1 MIESLHIRNL
11 RGVRECSINGL
22 TDVNVLVGR
31 NGVGKSTVLEA
42 IYLVSSW
49 AELHDHLG
57 RNKVD
62 YVVARRASRR
72 NWDALWFAKNVEEDI
87 EITLGFKPLGMLRF
101 RIPYSYPFTSLRPTS
116 PVLLELTREVVASE
130 LIEKYRLKYR
140 LTEPLYYDLHQN
152 KLWNPK
158 TGKYSPA
165 IPEVRGYLLS
175 KLGAVVEFLKGVMFI
190 DSRLSVSDIE
200 LKIWPKLLD
209 RRLDK
214 RIVELLREEYEPN
227 VEGITFKPTGEGG
240 FTLALTLANTT
251 VEVDALGD
259 GARMAIMLAST
270 LALTSNT
277 AVLIEDP
284 EVHQHPRGLA
294 ALMRFA
300 LKLAKDRGLQL
311 FISTHSVELVNI
323 VRRLCEELGLGFRVF
338 FMERDYSS
346 GVVDVRVLES
356 LDVDVFQKIGLD
368 PRMLYV
374 I

>member
-31 NGVGKSTVLEA
+31 NGAGKSTVLEA
-42 IYLVSSW
+42 IYLASSW
-49 AELHDHLG
+49 AESHDHLG
-57 RNKVD
+57 RDKVD

-72 NWDALWFAKNVEEDI
+72 NWDALWFAKNVEEEI
-87 EITLGFKPLGMLRF
+87 EITLDFKPLGMLRF
-101 RIPYSYPFTSLRPTS
+101 KIPYSYPFTSLPPTS

-130 LIEKYRLKYR
+130 LIEKYRL
-140 LTEPLYYDLHQN
+140 TEPLYYDLHQN

-158 TGKYSPA
+158 TGEYSPA
-165 IPEVRGYLLS
+165 IPEVRDYLLS
-175 KLGAVVEFLKGVMFI
+175 KLGVIVEFLRGVMFI
-190 DSRLSVSDIE
+190 DSRLSISNIE
-200 LKIWPKLLD
+200 LKIWPRLLD

-214 RIVELLREEYEPN
+214 KIIELIREEYEPN
-227 VEGITFKPTGEGG
+227 VEGITFKPTREGG
-240 FTLALTLANTT
+240 LVLALTLANTT
-251 VEVDALGD
+251 VEVDTLGD

-270 LALTSNT
+270 LALASNT
-277 AVLIEDP
+277 AILIEDP
-284 EVHQHPRGLA
+284 EVHQHPGGLA
-294 ALMRFA
+294 TLMRFA

-311 FISTHSVELVNI
+311 FISTHSVELINI

-356 LDVDVFQKIGLD
+356 LDVDVLQKIGLD

>member
-1 MIESLHIRNL
+1 MIESLRIRNL
-11 RGVRECSINGL
+11 RGIRECSINGL
-22 TDVNVLVGR
+22 TDVNVLIGR
-31 NGVGKSTVLEA
+31 NGAGKSTVLEA

-72 NWDALWFAKNVEEDI
+72 SWDALWFAKSVEEDI
-87 EITLGFKPLGMLRF
+87 EITLGFKPHGMLRF
-101 RIPYSYPFTSLRPTS
+101 KIPYSSPSS
-116 PVLLELTREVVASE
+116 PVLLELTREVIASE
-130 LIEKYRLKYR
+130 LIEKYG
-140 LTEPLYYDLHQN
+140 LTEPLYYDLHQDR
-152 KLWNPK
+152 LWDPK
-158 TGKYSPA
+158 TRTTY
-165 IPEVRGYLLS
+165 IRPEVRDYFLS
-175 KLGAVVEFLKGVMFI
+175 RFKIVVEFLRGVMFI
-190 DSRLSVSDIE
+190 DSRLSITNVE
-200 LKIWPKLLD
+200 LAIWPKLLD

-214 RIVELLREEYEPN
+214 KIVELIREEYEPD
-227 VEGITFKPTGEGG
+227 VEGIMFKPTREGG
-240 FTLALTLANTT
+240 FVLALTLTNTT

-259 GARMAIMLAST
+259 GARTAITLAST
-270 LALTSNT
+270 LALASNT
-277 AVLIEDP
+277 AILIEDP
-284 EVHQHPRGLA
+284 EVHQHPGGLA
-294 ALMRFA
+294 TLMRFA

-323 VRRLCEELGLGFRVF
+323 VRRICEELGLGFRVF

-356 LDVDVFQKIGLD
+356 LDVDVLQKIGLD

>member
-42 IYLVSSW
+42 IYLASSW

-57 RNKVD
+57 RDKVD

-72 NWDALWFAKNVEEDI
+72 NWDALWFAKNVEEEI
-87 EITLGFKPLGMLRF
+87 EITLDFKPLGTLRF
-101 RIPYSYPFTSLRPTS
+101 KITYSNPAS
-116 PVLLELTREVVASE
+116 PVLLELTREIASE
-130 LIEKYRLKYR
+130 LLEKYR

-158 TGKYSPA
+158 TGEYSPA
-165 IPEVRGYLLS
+165 IPEVRDYLLS
-175 KLGAVVEFLKGVMFI
+175 KLGAVVEFLRGVMFI
-190 DSRLSVSDIE
+190 DSRLSVSDVE
-200 LKIWPKLLD
+200 LKIWSRLLD

-214 RIVELLREEYEPN
+214 KVVELIREEYEPN
-227 VEGITFKPTGEGG
+227 VEGVTFKPTREGG
-240 FTLALTLANTT
+240 IVLALTLANTT

-270 LALTSNT
+270 LALASNT
-277 AVLIEDP
+277 AILIEDP
-284 EVHQHPRGLA
+284 EVHQHPGGLA
-294 ALMRFA
+294 TLMRFA

-346 GVVDVRVLES
+346 GVVDVRVLEGF
-356 LDVDVFQKIGLD
+356 DVETLQKIGLD

>member
-1 MIESLHIRNL
+1 MIESLRIRNL

-42 IYLVSSW
+42 IYLASSW

-87 EITLGFKPLGMLRF
+87 EITLGFKPLGMLKF
-101 RIPYSYPFTSLRPTS
+101 KIPYNYPFTSLLPTS

-130 LIEKYRLKYR
+130 LIEKHH
-140 LTEPLYYDLHQN
+140 LTEPLYYNLHRN
-152 KLWNPK
+152 ALWDPK
-158 TGKYSPA
+158 TREESYVFSLE
-165 IPEVRGYLLS
+165 IRDSILS
-175 KLGAVVEFLKGVMFI
+175 KLGTVVEFLRGVMFI
-190 DSRLSVSDIE
+190 DSRLSLSDIE

-214 RIVELLREEYEPN
+214 RIVELIREEYEPN
-227 VEGITFKPTGEGG
+227 VEGIMFKPTREGG
-240 FTLALTLANTT
+240 FVLALTLANTT

-270 LALTSNT
+270 LALASNT
-277 AVLIEDP
+277 AILIEDP
-284 EVHQHPRGLA
+284 EVHQHPGGLA
-294 ALMRFA
+294 TLMRFA

-356 LDVDVFQKIGLD
+356 LDVDVLQKIGLD

>member
-1 MIESLHIRNL
+1 MIESLRIRNL

-57 RNKVD
+57 RDKVD

-101 RIPYSYPFTSLRPTS
+101 KILYNYPFTSLRPTS

-130 LIEKYRLKYR
+130 LIEKHR
-140 LTEPLYYDLHQN
+140 LTEPLYYNLHRDA
-152 KLWNPK
+152 LWNPK
-158 TGKYSPA
+158 TMEESYAFSL
-165 IPEVRGYLLS
+165 RDSLLS

-214 RIVELLREEYEPN
+214 KIVELIREEYEPN

-240 FTLALTLANTT
+240 FVLALALANAT

-259 GARMAIMLAST
+259 GARMAIMLASMLT
-270 LALTSNT
+270 LTSNT

-284 EVHQHPRGLA
+284 EVHQHPGGLA

-311 FISTHSVELVNI
+311 FISTHSVELVDI

-356 LDVDVFQKIGLD
+356 FDVDVLQKIGLD